1 MTVAAA
7 FRSGVAELAGAPTD
21 TPALEAAVLLADALG
36 VSKERLFARMGDPV
50 GARGMASFRR
60 ALDLRRNAVPV
71 AYIRGVKEFYGHT
84 FSVDRR
90 VLIPR
95 PDTECL
101 VEAALAAVAE
111 DPSVRRV
118 HDVGTGSGCIAIALK
133 AARPELAV
141 SVSDVDAACL
151 EVCRVNQR
159 RLLGRECL
167 HARVADLLAGVPGPL
182 DMIVANPPYLDAAA
196 CARMAGRGWQ
206 EPMGALRALPDAI
219 GSMNTGAFALGAVAL
234 GVASLWPRRFARYL
248 PGLLV
253 ALLAGT
259 ALGALWLTGAPV
271 IGEIPRGLPSMQLE
285 LPTVGFVVRSL
296 QPALILALLGSVD
309 SLLTSLVADSLTGT
323 QHKPNRELVGQG
335 IGNVIAGLFGGLP
348 GAGATMGTVTNI
360 RAGGTTRASGALRAL
375 LVLGLLL
382 GLGGYVEPIPHAVL
396 AGILMKVGW
405 DIIDWPLLTR
415 VHRIRREH
423 LFVMALTLGL
433 TVFVDLVTA
442 VAIGFIAAG
451 MVHARQLEGLELD
464 SVVSVP
470 LLDHHFFAGRV
481 NAPAVDRYAARTG
494 LVRLKGSFT
503 VASSRKLYSV
513 VGGDIKD
520 HDVVIFDLSEA
531 TYMDDSAAM
540 TIRRLLATAAAEET
554 QCVVTG
560 VSGKVDRTLRA
571 LDILRDLPRRH
582 VVETMV
588 EAREIAIGLLEG

>member
-133 AARPELAV
+133 AARPELTV

-196 CARMAGRGWQ
+196 CARMAGRGWP
-206 EPMGALRALPDAI
+206 EPMGALR
-219 GSMNTGAFALGAVAL
+219 GGEHGAEATLRL
-234 GVASLWPRRFARYL
+234 IDQ
-248 PGLLV
+248 
-253 ALLAGT
+253 AGGR
-259 ALGALWLTGAPV
+259 L
-271 IGEIPRGLPSMQLE
+271 
-285 LPTVGFVVRSL
+285 
-296 QPALILALLGSVD
+296 
-309 SLLTSLVADSLTGT
+309 
-323 QHKPNRELVGQG
+323 
-335 IGNVIAGLFGGLP
+335 
-348 GAGATMGTVTNI
+348 
-360 RAGGTTRASGALRAL
+360 RAGGYVLLETAPEHVERIEAALTAAGFAEVAMHRD
-375 LVLGLLL
+375 
-382 GLGGYVEPIPHAVL
+382 L
-396 AGILMKVGW
+396 AGR
-405 DIIDWPLLTR
+405 PR
-415 VHRIRREH
+415 
-423 LFVMALTLGL
+423 
-433 TVFVDLVTA
+433 
-442 VAIGFIAAG
+442 
-451 MVHARQLEGLELD
+451 
-464 SVVSVP
+464 
-470 LLDHHFFAGRV
+470 
-481 NAPAVDRYAARTG
+481 
-494 LVRLKGSFT
+494 
-503 VASSRKLYSV
+503 V
-513 VGGDIKD
+513 VG
-520 HDVVIFDLSEA
+520 A
-531 TYMDDSAAM
+531 
-540 TIRRLLATAAAEET
+540 RR
-554 QCVVTG
+554 
-560 VSGKVDRTLRA
+560 R
-571 LDILRDLPRRH
+571 
-582 VVETMV
+582 
-588 EAREIAIGLLEG
+588 